1 MHHVETHNGPV
12 VHTGGYLHVQGAAF
26 NPVETVQ
33 PKLGTGIEMFYVRD
47 EPVPS
52 AANGYGVLQAY
63 SRETM
68 TYRDLVISG
77 KDVRIQNPGG
87 GRTILP
93 AGTAQALVGNWY
105 TASGWVIP
113 SANQWYESE
122 VRANYTIASSP
133 LVRFEFCLTL
143 NTTIAGTVI
152 YVGLGIDGVLTWA
165 SICVTGFP
173 TAGLPQVVSGFMYHQ
188 GHPLGIHR
196 ASIWLYTSGG
206 GRFDAGASS
215 GLWIT
220 EQRA

>member
-1 MHHVETHNGPV
+1 M
-12 VHTGGYLHVQGAAF
+12 
-26 NPVETVQ
+26 
-33 PKLGTGIEMFYVRD
+33 
-47 EPVPS
+47 
-52 AANGYGVLQAY
+52 
-63 SRETM
+63 
-68 TYRDLVISG
+68 
-77 KDVRIQNPGG
+77 
-87 GRTILP
+87 
-93 AGTAQALVGNWY
+93 
-105 TASGWVIP
+105 
-113 SANQWYESE
+113 
-122 VRANYTIASSP
+122 
-133 LVRFEFCLTL
+133 RFEFCLTL